1 MLIVDVEDVL
11 HPMTSLLSEPDSAI
25 LCLIIKASISPDGP
39 EGKDA
44 LLFSALRLLL
54 SCTTR
59 SFLPSKRFLIPLSIS
74 RLTICYL
81 VAFYLIFD
89 FGPSQVW
96 SWLCSFRLSRSR
108 HHVFCDLLNS
118 QPPEPKCSSIG
129 TPDSD
134 ESFAHL

>member
-44 LLFSALRLLL
+44 LLFSALHLLL

-59 SFLPSKRFLIPLSIS
+59 SFSLQAPSHPIVHLSFNH
-74 RLTICYL
+74 LLFGC
-81 VAFYLIFD
+81 FQFD
-89 FGPSQVW
+89 
-96 SWLCSFRLSRSR
+96 L
-108 HHVFCDLLNS
+108 
-118 QPPEPKCSSIG
+118 
-129 TPDSD
+129 
-134 ESFAHL
+134 